1 MHTARVEEDAA
12 GARDGLGAEERG
24 SGTNERHPRRD
35 EDVALGVEP
44 VGLNSRVGEQAIEAL
59 RRQEEQQ
66 HHPGDDHL
74 PVIAL
79 QTAYLVKPLF
89 FNTLRASESPP
100 EVTLVSC
107 LPDPLITGWLAAL
120 EVRHLADL
128 TMSEVARALRALSSC
143 YVERRAKL
151 AEGGA
156 LSSSG
161 KRAAFALFYGP
172 QHLLVTQEILRS
184 LPSGTDPLNE
194 IVDLGCGTGAAGV
207 AWALAARARS
217 IRGFDRHPWAIAE
230 ASWTYRQFQLQGRAL
245 HANIADPRQPH
256 RQSTR
261 QPTDAAGRR
270 GTGVLAAYSANE
282 LAPEGRAVL
291 LTSLLEAH
299 ARGSRVLVIEPIA
312 RRALPWWGEWQTAV
326 ERAGGR
332 ADEWRFA
339 VDLPP
344 TQLALA
350 RAAGL
355 APRELTARS
364 LFL

>member
-1 MHTARVEEDAA
+1 M
-12 GARDGLGAEERG
+12 
-24 SGTNERHPRRD
+24 
-35 EDVALGVEP
+35 
-44 VGLNSRVGEQAIEAL
+44 
-59 RRQEEQQ
+59 
-66 HHPGDDHL
+66 
-74 PVIAL
+74 
-79 QTAYLVKPLF
+79 
-89 FNTLRASESPP
+89 
-100 EVTLVSC
+100 
-107 LPDPLITGWLAAL
+107 DPLITGWLAAL
-120 EVRHLADL
+120 EERHLADL

-184 LPSGTDPLNE
+184 LPSGADPLDE
-194 IVDLGCGTGAAGV
+194 VIDLGSGTGSAGV

-230 ASWTYRQFQLQGRAL
+230 ANWTYRQFRLQGRVM
-245 HANIADPRQPH
+245 HANIAAPRLPA
-256 RQSTR
+256 RQHTGQSG
-261 QPTDAAGRR
+261 ALGRR

-282 LAPEGRAVL
+282 LAADGRAIL
-291 LTSLLEAH
+291 LTSLFEAH
-299 ARGSRVLVIEPIA
+299 AQGSRVLVIEPIA
-312 RRALPWWGEWQTAV
+312 RRALPWWGDWQAAV
-326 ERAGGR
+326 ESAGGR

>member
-1 MHTARVEEDAA
+1 M
-12 GARDGLGAEERG
+12 
-24 SGTNERHPRRD
+24 P
-35 EDVALGVEP
+35 
-44 VGLNSRVGEQAIEAL
+44 I
-59 RRQEEQQ
+59 
-66 HHPGDDHL
+66 
-74 PVIAL
+74 
-79 QTAYLVKPLF
+79 
-89 FNTLRASESPP
+89 
-100 EVTLVSC
+100 
-107 LPDPLITGWLAAL
+107 DPLITGWLWAL
-120 EVRHLADL
+120 EERHLADL

-156 LSSSG
+156 LSSKG

-172 QHLLVTQEILRS
+172 QHLLVTREILKA
-184 LPSGTDPLNE
+184 LPAGTDPINE
-194 IVDLGCGTGAAGV
+194 VVDLGCGTGAAGV
-207 AWALAARARS
+207 AWALAGGTRL

-230 ASWTYRQFQLQGRAL
+230 ASWTYRQFQLLGRVMQ
-245 HANIADPRQPH
+245 ANIAVPH
-256 RQSTR
+256 VAERHRARPQATSL
-261 QPTDAAGRR
+261 GRP
-270 GTGVLAAYSANE
+270 GTAILAAYAANE
-282 LAPEGRAVL
+282 LAPEGRAIL

-299 ARGSRVLVIEPIA
+299 AQGARVLVVEPIA
-312 RRALPWWGEWQTAV
+312 RRALPWWRDWQTAV

-332 ADEWRFA
+332 EDEWRFA

>member
-1 MHTARVEEDAA
+1 MPA
-12 GARDGLGAEERG
+12 
-24 SGTNERHPRRD
+24 
-35 EDVALGVEP
+35 
-44 VGLNSRVGEQAIEAL
+44 
-59 RRQEEQQ
+59 
-66 HHPGDDHL
+66 
-74 PVIAL
+74 
-79 QTAYLVKPLF
+79 
-89 FNTLRASESPP
+89 
-100 EVTLVSC
+100 
-107 LPDPLITGWLAAL
+107 DPLITGWLDAL
-120 EVRHLADL
+120 EERHLADL
-128 TMSEVARALRALSSC
+128 TLSEVARALRALSSC

-151 AEGGA
+151 AEDGA

-172 QHLLVTQEILRS
+172 QHLLVTREILKS
-184 LPSGTDPLNE
+184 LPTGTDPLNDV
-194 IVDLGCGTGAAGV
+194 VDLGCGTGAAGV

-230 ASWTYRQFQLQGRAL
+230 ASWTYRQFHLQGRAL
-245 HANIADPRQPH
+245 QANIAAPRQPH
-256 RQSTR
+256 RQPTR
-261 QPTDAAGRR
+261 QHPRRPTEDTGRR

-282 LAPEGRAVL
+282 LAPDGRAVL

-312 RRALPWWGEWQTAV
+312 RRALPWWREWQTAV

-364 LFL
+364 LYL

>member
-1 MHTARVEEDAA
+1 
-12 GARDGLGAEERG
+12 
-24 SGTNERHPRRD
+24 
-35 EDVALGVEP
+35 
-44 VGLNSRVGEQAIEAL
+44 
-59 RRQEEQQ
+59 
-66 HHPGDDHL
+66 
-74 PVIAL
+74 
-79 QTAYLVKPLF
+79 
-89 FNTLRASESPP
+89 
-100 EVTLVSC
+100 
-107 LPDPLITGWLAAL
+107 
-120 EVRHLADL
+120 
-128 TMSEVARALRALSSC
+128 MSEVARALRALSSC

-172 QHLLVTQEILRS
+172 QHLLVTQEILKS
-184 LPSGTDPLNE
+184 LPSGTDPMNNV
-194 IVDLGCGTGAAGV
+194 VDLGCGTGAAGV
-207 AWALAARARS
+207 AWALAGGARS

-230 ASWTYRQFQLQGRAL
+230 ASWTYRQFQLQGRAA
-245 HANIADPRQPH
+245 HGNIAAPRLPQ
-256 RQSTR
+256 RQ
-261 QPTDAAGRR
+261 QTDTTGRR

-312 RRALPWWGEWQTAV
+312 RRALPWWGDWQTAF